1 MGHLMKCESRTV
13 KYNYILEYNKH
24 GTEQTIEGCFHLNKV
39 GYPIDN
45 CDDCMAADSNDP
57 AIHC

>member
-1 MGHLMKCESRTV
+1 MKCESRTV

-24 GTEQTIEGCFHLNKV
+24 GTEQTIEGCFHLNIV